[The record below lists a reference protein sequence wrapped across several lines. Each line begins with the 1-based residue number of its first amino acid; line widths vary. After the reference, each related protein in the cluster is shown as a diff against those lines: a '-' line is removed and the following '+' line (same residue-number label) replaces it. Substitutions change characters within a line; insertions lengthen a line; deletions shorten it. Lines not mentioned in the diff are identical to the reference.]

1 MAGCEAVLED
11 AETGPTCCTEDGY
24 GGLGGDRGHFGVFIV
39 FVRDGGAWVLVD
51 LRFTKILNFR
61 VSKSG

>member
-11 AETGPTCCTEDGY
+11 AEAGSACCAEDGY
-24 GGLGGDRGHFGVFIV
+24 CGLGGGGGHFDVVV

-51 LRFTKILNFR
+51 FRFTKILDFR
-61 VSKSG
+61 VWKSG